1 MRSGKRGELSLS
13 GCFGRFSPNLGLHHL
28 HKASPGFALYPY
40 TLLYLTYLGR
50 GGVAEILSRNY
61 EGLKAAEDFEI
72 VFIFRDVKYLF
83 FFLVGRL

>member
-1 MRSGKRGELSLS
+1 MLN
-13 GCFGRFSPNLGLHHL
+13 GCFGRFSPNLGLHHF

-40 TLLYLTYLGR
+40 ILLYLTYLGR
-50 GGVAEILSRNY
+50 GGVAEILGRNY

-83 FFLVGRL
+83 FLLVGRL